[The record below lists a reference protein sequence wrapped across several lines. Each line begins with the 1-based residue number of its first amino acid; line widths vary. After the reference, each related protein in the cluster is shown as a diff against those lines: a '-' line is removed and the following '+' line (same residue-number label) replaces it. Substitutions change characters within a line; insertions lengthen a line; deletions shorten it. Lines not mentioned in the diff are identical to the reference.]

1 MARSPLHQRN
11 WLSFRALSRVVRAA
25 AIACG
30 MLVMT
35 FMPRLILAADAPT
48 VITNKLVKPVIGSK
62 FDDVL
67 KQPLGL
73 TWADESLRAGLW
85 SLAQARQVSILL
97 DRRVDPETKVSIE
110 IQRVPFRD
118 LIEQL
123 ADRPGLGA
131 SVVGNTV
138 YVGPRTT
145 TARLRTVVEM
155 QTDLLVTGST
165 TNKPPLALL
174 QRRSIDWSDLERP
187 ADLIVRVSELFGFKV
202 EGLEAVPHD
211 LWPAGSIPNAFP
223 TEMLMLVL
231 AQFDLSVEWQP
242 KGASVRIVSMPQ
254 SPQLERTYDGKTKA
268 AELAEDWLAE
278 FPSLRIDVK
287 GTKLLV
293 RGTVEQH
300 EQIAAS
306 LKQPRTPRKA
316 PTGNDTK
323 KAVTFTFEIKSAPL
337 LAVMQAVEKQ
347 SNYVFKYDAD
357 ELTAAGVKLDR
368 RLDLKMTKAS
378 PAELFHAMF
387 DDARIAFEFDG
398 NTVKLT
404 PAAK

>member
-1 MARSPLHQRN
+1 MVRSPLHQRN
-11 WLSFRALSRVVRAA
+11 RLSFRRLSRVIPAA
-25 AIACG
+25 AIGCG

-35 FMPRLILAADAPT
+35 LLPRLLVAADAPS
-48 VITNKLVKPVIGSK
+48 VVTNKLSKPVIGGK
-62 FDDVL
+62 FDDAL

-73 TWADESLRAGLW
+73 TWADESLRVGLW

-97 DRRVDPETKVSIE
+97 DRRVNPETKVSIE
-110 IQRVPFRD
+110 IQRVPLRD

-123 ADRPGLGA
+123 AQRPGLGV
-131 SVVGNTV
+131 SVVGNSI
-138 YVGPRTT
+138 YVGPKST
-145 TARLRTVVEM
+145 TARLRTVVEL
-155 QTDLLVTGST
+155 QSDFLVTGST
-165 TNKPPLALL
+165 TAKPPLALL
-174 QRRSIDWSDLERP
+174 QRRSIDWPDFERP
-187 ADLIVRVSELFGFKV
+187 ADLTVRISELFGFKV
-202 EGLEAVPHD
+202 EGLESVPHD

-231 AQFDLSVEWQP
+231 AQFDLTLEWQP
-242 KGASVRIVSMPQ
+242 KGASVRIVPMPE
-254 SPQLERTYDGKTKA
+254 SPRLERSYDGKTKA
-268 AELAEDWLAE
+268 AELAEDWVTE
-278 FPSLRIDVK
+278 FPDLQVNVK

-293 RGTVEQH
+293 RGTIEQH

-306 LKQPRTPRKA
+306 LKQPRTPSKG
-316 PTGNDTK
+316 PTGTDSK
-323 KAVTFTFEIKSAPL
+323 KAVTFTFELKSAPL

-357 ELTAAGVKLDR
+357 ELLAAGVKLDR

-378 PAELFHAMF
+378 PGELFHAMF
-387 DDARIAFEFDG
+387 DDSRIAFELDG